1 MTGIQSIRVEI
12 YESIGEIDQLAPDWI
27 ALEER
32 TPEATGFQSFTWCRS
47 WLAARQTSGSLAKL
61 CVVAVFGDQRL
72 VMLWPLEIEQ
82 QAKISIARW
91 IGEPI
96 TQYGDILAEPG
107 EDRVHWFEAAR
118 EHLWRR
124 RGVDLFALS
133 RLRGDSVL
141 AQLALGLEAA
151 GPRTSAP
158 FVDLTCFEH
167 RENGRSRHKSM
178 SRRAKQLA
186 SLGQVSLRVVEDPA
200 ARIETVR
207 TALAQKRFWLQAKG
221 LYSTGL
227 THAATDA
234 FFDRIA
240 ATGNL
245 LVHALLVGQE
255 TAAVEIGF
263 IHRTAYRSLLGTFG
277 LRFAAGSPGHA
288 LTSLL
293 LEKCAAQ
300 GLETFDFL
308 APNDPYKMIWA
319 KKTVEIDTL
328 LKPLTIWG
336 HAGAFALKRLRP
348 LAKRAQTALP
358 QSARRALR
366 KIAASP

>member
-1 MTGIQSIRVEI
+1 MTGLQTLRVEVL
-12 YESIGEIDQLAPDWI
+12 ESIDEIDAIAPDWI
-27 ALEER
+27 ALEQR
-32 TPEATGFQSFTWCRS
+32 TPEATGFQTFAWCRH
-47 WLAARQTSGSLAKL
+47 WLAARQVSGSSAKL
-61 CVVAVFGDQRL
+61 CVTAVYVDQRL

-82 QAKISIARW
+82 QATIAIARW
-91 IGEPI
+91 IGEPM
-96 TQYGDILAEPG
+96 TQYGDLLAEPG
-107 EDRVHWFEAAR
+107 KERGHWFRAAR
-118 EHLWRR
+118 EHLWRH

-141 AQLALGLEAA
+141 TQLAVGLKAT

-158 FVDLTCFEH
+158 FVDLTGC
-167 RENGRSRHKSM
+167 REKARSQHKSV
-178 SRRAKQLA
+178 SRRTKQLA
-186 SLGQVSLRVVEDPA
+186 RLGQVSLHVVEDPA

-207 TALAQKRFWLQAKG
+207 IALAQKRFWLRQKG
-221 LYSTGL
+221 LYSAGL
-227 THAATDA
+227 THVATDA

-240 ATGNL
+240 ASGDL
-245 LVHALLVGQE
+245 LVHALLVGEE

-263 IHRTAYRSLLGTFG
+263 VHRTAYRSLLGTFN

-308 APNDPYKMIWA
+308 APGDPYKMIWA
-319 KKTVEIDTL
+319 KQAVEVDTL
-328 LKPLTIWG
+328 LQPVTIWG

-366 KIAASP
+366 KIAASS